1 MIARTL
7 DNWIFLFND
16 GQMTEEHFI
25 KHLDQFGLN
34 ESETAAV
41 VRKVTQAEKEAPE
54 PLLHATIK
62 QARSDALKQLRKN
75 IDATFHTYSRWFDK
89 GTWHMMSDN
98 VTEAADVLLSKAG
111 VAYSTNGSQL
121 TAALHHFNV
130 LDAIWKEAS
139 K

>member
-1 MIARTL
+1 VILRTL

-41 VRKVTQAEKEAPE
+41 VRKVTQAKKEAPA
-54 PLLHATIK
+54 PLLHASIK

-75 IDATFHTYSRWFDK
+75 ISSTFHTYSTFFDEDK
-89 GTWHMMSDN
+89 WHALSDT
-98 VTEAADVLLSKAG
+98 VTGVADVLLSKAA
-111 VAYSTNGSQL
+111 VRQSSTGDRL

>member
-34 ESETAAV
+34 ESEMALM
-41 VRKVTQAEKEAPE
+41 VRKVTQAKKEAPMP
-54 PLLHATIK
+54 PLRAAIK

-75 IDATFHTYSRWFDK
+75 ISSTFHTYSTFFDEDK
-89 GTWHMMSDN
+89 WHKLSDT
-98 VTEAADVLLSKAG
+98 VTGAASYMLCKAA
-111 VAYSTNGSQL
+111 VRQSSTGDRL